1 MAPLALRSELAAYL
15 THATRTDQASAMAAF
30 CASGGSA
37 KTSLAALNA
46 ACYGAGEF
54 NDSDREQISVSL
66 KRFAQQLKRVPV
78 GNRTDLPHLYPR

>member
-1 MAPLALRSELAAYL
+1 
-15 THATRTDQASAMAAF
+15 
-30 CASGGSA
+30 
-37 KTSLAALNA
+37 LNA